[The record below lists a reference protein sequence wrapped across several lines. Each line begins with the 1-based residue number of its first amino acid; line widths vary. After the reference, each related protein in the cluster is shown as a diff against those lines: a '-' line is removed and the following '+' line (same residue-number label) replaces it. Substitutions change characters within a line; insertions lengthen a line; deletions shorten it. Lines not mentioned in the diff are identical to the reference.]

1 MFGLLTNLFNS
12 YNQSK
17 AYSLQ
22 SSLSRTQS
30 KIAANNAKINRINAE
45 AAESSYMVAASDTRR
60 AAQKNQEIAAQNI
73 RKARYNQTAAISSA
87 RASRGA
93 SGLTDE
99 GTGNQ
104 RVENT
109 RVALDAQIDNMAQ
122 SANIAMNNAWNQAAS
137 LEVRGKSAAIQYE
150 SAAIQNDAEA
160 ESYAAQAS
168 AYAAASKSTRQ
179 GMVLSAIGGI
189 VGATLAADS
198 AAWSNQSLKTNI
210 ANAGITGSAA
220 DNIYKAYSQNVGL
233 AALNGSSWGS
243 SIGMMFNP
251 YTATMTGNANTRKN
265 NWMSLLAVTNGNIP
279 YNPDLSNNPLMSN
292 LY

>member
-1 MFGLLTNLFNS
+1 MFNAR
-12 YNQSK
+12 NQAK
-17 AYSLQ
+17 LYSLQ
-22 SSLSRTQS
+22 SSQSAAQS
-30 KIAANNAKINRINAE
+30 KIAANNAKINRINAA
-45 AAESSYMVAASDTRR
+45 AAESSYRSAASDARR
-60 AAQKNQEIAAQNI
+60 AAQQNQEIAAQNI
-73 RKARYNQTAAISSA
+73 RKARYNQSASVASA

-93 SGLTDE
+93 SGFTDE

-137 LEVRGKSAAIQYE
+137 LEVQGRSAAIQYE
-150 SAAIQNDAEA
+150 SAAIQNDADA
-160 ESYAAQAS
+160 ESYAAQAA
-168 AYAAASKSTRQ
+168 AYAAASKSTRN
-179 GMVLSAIGGI
+179 GMVISAIGGL
-189 VGATLAADS
+189 VGAALSADS

-279 YNPDLSNNPLMSN
+279 YNPDLSSNPLISN